1 MTSLIGTD
9 AISKDNKEQQSCAH
23 ITVLVGIYS
32 LKNSSEELRCLEP
45 TVIICAFRLRILY

>member
-1 MTSLIGTD
+1 MTYLIGTD
-9 AISKDNKEQQSCAH
+9 AISKDNKEQQSCAR

-45 TVIICAFRLRILY
+45 TDIVCGLRLRTLY